1 MSLKLALI
9 QIQQEKKDKDIT
21 ARIQTMLREQQRLL
35 DEGCV
40 NNTVNKDGDITK
52 VKKEWNENVL
62 TEGGI
67 SYYKLNDKW
76 YKVSVCNGDNDII
89 LKFRFKNA
97 IGRWVSVSA
106 KSIKDAQSVVDDIF
120 GKHKYTV
127 SACRV

>member
-1 MSLKLALI
+1 M
-9 QIQQEKKDKDIT
+9 QIQQEKKEKEITDI
-21 ARIQTMLREQQRLL
+21 IQNMLMEHQRLL

-76 YKVSVCNGDNDII
+76 YKVSVCNNDNDIV
-89 LKFRFKNA
+89 LKYWFKML
-97 IGRWVSVSA
+97 
-106 KSIKDAQSVVDDIF
+106 
-120 GKHKYTV
+120 
-127 SACRV
+127 